1 MRKASNVETERTN
14 CPKSRTVLDCSMV
27 GKISGMVEWDEVTDE
42 HDHAGPFWSWQKFWI
57 LV

>member
-1 MRKASNVETERTN
+1 
-14 CPKSRTVLDCSMV
+14 MV